1 MEEFRRERNNE
12 WVGKTK
18 SAGVVFHVKGG
29 RERDRGVGIIL
40 RNIQRE
46 DFMENKKRKSR
57 GDHELGFILLE
68 SRNVF
73 WQQLNKSKEH

>member
-29 RERDRGVGIIL
+29 RERQRGWYY
-40 RNIQRE
+40 
-46 DFMENKKRKSR
+46 FKKYTERR
-57 GDHELGFILLE
+57 FYGE
-68 SRNVF
+68 
-73 WQQLNKSKEH
+73 